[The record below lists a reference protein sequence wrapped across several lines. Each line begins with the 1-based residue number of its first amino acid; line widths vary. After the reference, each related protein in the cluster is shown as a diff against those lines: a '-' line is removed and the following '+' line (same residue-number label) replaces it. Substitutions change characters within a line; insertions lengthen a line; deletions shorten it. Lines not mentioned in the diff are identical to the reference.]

1 MVNDV
6 AYESLKIPGFIAS
19 MVMKV
24 LSRQIQSK
32 VHFDILKLKP
42 AEFAKN
48 CSVPCVFI
56 IGKEDKLVYPK
67 RVKEIFDSYL
77 GKQKTL
83 LYSEGDHSSERE
95 AHILRQCQEL
105 ILSELKRHSGQTR
118 ALDRTATAFS
128 DCVGHPKV
136 RDFGQAFLKN
146 FEVAEKVG
154 FDHRNGLY
162 NEHQGHF
169 NFDVYLDESRNEE
182 RAFRSGPMPNGHSDS
197 ASRPARGPQ
206 AFNDSDDEL
215 LEELTKLQLDGDN
228 PQSSRKLYDTHFQDL
243 SLFIEKN
250 HL

>member
-19 MVMKV
+19 MIMKV
-24 LSRQIQSK
+24 LSKQIQSK

-95 AHILRQCQEL
+95 AHILKQCNEL
-105 ILSELKRHSGQTR
+105 ILAELKRHSGQTR
-118 ALDRTATAFS
+118 TQERSQIEFS
-128 DCVGHPKV
+128 NCVNHPRV
-136 RDFGQAFLKN
+136 REFGQTFLQN
-146 FEVAEKVG
+146 FEIAAKAG
-154 FDHRNGLY
+154 FDHRTGLY
-162 NEHQGHF
+162 NENQGHF
-169 NFDVYLDESRNEE
+169 NFDHYLDESRNEHSTL
-182 RAFRSGPMPNGHSDS
+182 RADYEHQTNGES
-197 ASRPARGPQ
+197 AGRFGHQS
-206 AFNDSDDEL
+206 NLNESDDEL

-228 PQSSRKLYDTHFQDL
+228 PKMSKKLYDTHLQDL
-243 SLFIEKN
+243 SLFLEKN